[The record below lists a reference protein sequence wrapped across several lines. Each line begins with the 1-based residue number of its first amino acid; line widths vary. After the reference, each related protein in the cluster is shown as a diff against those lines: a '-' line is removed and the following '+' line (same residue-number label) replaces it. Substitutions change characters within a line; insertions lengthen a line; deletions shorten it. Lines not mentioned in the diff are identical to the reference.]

1 MRLLT
6 VVALL
11 SCWAPEEGGRPAQ
24 TGQPAGTGPFVAHDS
39 AETLRIGCVCFGEET
54 PKQRLKHS
62 YPQERGEMYLFFSAF
77 VKCSE

>member
-24 TGQPAGTGPFVAHDS
+24 TGQPAGTGAVRGARFCGDPADRMCLFRRGDPQAAFKTFLS
-39 AETLRIGCVCFGEET
+39 AGTW
-54 PKQRLKHS
+54 
-62 YPQERGEMYLFFSAF
+62 
-77 VKCSE
+77 